1 MIDRE
6 TALQV
11 GVSLGAV
18 LMFIGAALFA
28 SSAYGENGHL
38 SETGGYVL
46 VGAIAGFVLFI
57 AIAGFWLSRQEFE
70 DSA

>member
-11 GVSLGAV
+11 AVSLGAV
-18 LMFIGAALFA
+18 LVFIATAIFA
-28 SSAYGENGHL
+28 SATFGENGHL
-38 SETGGYVL
+38 SEMGGFVL
-46 VGAIAGFVLFI
+46 VGAIATFVLII

-70 DSA
+70 ESA